1 MEIIFRDKYVSY
13 NQIFNISLMEIHDM
27 LIENDISIEL
37 GDGFCNDWGG
47 FAYWYISSYCKSI
60 GKTIDKET
68 ISSFVYI
75 ITWFMTSIP
84 IEINPNAKSS
94 RYYKNDKILMECL
107 KIYDDLINKYDS
119 EVDICDKLLKSICHF
134 YIDNHRDY
142 LKKSERM
149 NCLLTFEEMKL
160 FDNIDGN
167 SRSDK
172 LTVLLNN
179 YYNLD

>member
-1 MEIIFRDKYVSY
+1 MEIIFRDKYVNY

-37 GDGFCNDWGG
+37 GDGFCND
-47 FAYWYISSYCKSI
+47 C
-60 GKTIDKET
+60 
-68 ISSFVYI
+68 SFVYI
-75 ITWFMTSIP
+75 ITWFMTSNP

-134 YIDNHRDY
+134 YVDNHRDY